1 MRLRWHFRNNEEDY
15 VPDENANFRPKSTWQ
30 PPKDDPVL
38 ENYLSLLEKEVMS
51 VSPEGKNFSNLSSS
65 EQLSLQQLKSDR
77 NIVIKE
83 ADKGSAVVV
92 WDRGDYISE
101 ANRQLDDRQVYEEIE
116 VDPTVNLG
124 KTINSRL
131 NELRE
136 EDPGLEEVTEYL
148 EVKDSR
154 LGRFYLLPKI
164 HKGLSSVKGRPVI
177 SNSGTIT
184 EHISEYLDHHL
195 NPLVSQSRSYV
206 KDTNHFLSRLSK
218 LGKIPEGAMLCT
230 VDVVGLYP
238 SIPHGEG
245 LEAIRE
251 ALDRRENPGVATD
264 TLVGLASLV
273 LENNYFEFNDRFY
286 RQKLGTAIGTKFAPA
301 YANLFMTRLEERLLE
316 ASPDK
321 PLVWMRFIDD
331 VFFIWMHGEERLKS
345 FINHLNS
352 SHETIKFTSEQSR
365 DSISFLDVQVSVR
378 EGGVLSTDLFCKPT
392 DTHQYLHKK
401 SCHPWH
407 TKKAIPYGQ
416 ALRFRRICSEDRQFQ
431 ERVGELAGWLKDRGY
446 EESLVNEQIDRVRRL
461 DRTTLLA
468 NSGNRTNDQG
478 RGERVPLV
486 ATYHPAL
493 NGLGKVARRLHPMLT
508 NSEEHRRV
516 FPEPPLIAFRRC
528 KNLKDIL
535 VRARLSS
542 EGNGGTD
549 KKGCSRC
556 GKSRC
561 QVCHVMSNSE
571 HFHSNVDSR
580 EYRINYSFNCDSSN
594 VVYLLE
600 CTVCGVQY
608 VGSTCTPFRLRFN
621 NYKACSRKFNSGA
634 SVPQAEFFRHFT
646 EEGHRGFLKD
656 ISVKIIDRLT
666 GGNRMRESFWQ
677 YRLDCFAPKGLNTRQ
692 VDT

>member
-1 MRLRWHFRNNEEDY
+1 MCFL
-15 VPDENANFRPKSTWQ
+15 Q
-30 PPKDDPVL
+30 P
-38 ENYLSLLEKEVMS
+38 LLL
-51 VSPEGKNFSNLSSS
+51 KNCLFSQKLT
-65 EQLSLQQLKSDR
+65 
-77 NIVIKE
+77 
-83 ADKGSAVVV
+83 
-92 WDRGDYISE
+92 
-101 ANRQLDDRQVYEEIE
+101 RQ
-116 VDPTVNLG
+116 
-124 KTINSRL
+124 
-131 NELRE
+131 
-136 EDPGLEEVTEYL
+136 
-148 EVKDSR
+148 
-154 LGRFYLLPKI
+154 
-164 HKGLSSVKGRPVI
+164 
-177 SNSGTIT
+177 
-184 EHISEYLDHHL
+184 
-195 NPLVSQSRSYV
+195 
-206 KDTNHFLSRLSK
+206 SK
-218 LGKIPEGAMLCT
+218 LGKIPEGALLCT

-301 YANLFMTRLEERLLE
+301 YANLFMTRLEERLLD
-316 ASPDK
+316 ASADK

-331 VFFIWMHGEERLKS
+331 VFFIWTHGEEKLKS

-365 DSISFLDVQVSVR
+365 DSISFLDVQVSVG

-461 DRTTLLA
+461 DRATLLA
-468 NSGNRTNDQG
+468 NSENRTDTQG
-478 RGERVPLV
+478 RRERVPLV

-493 NGLGKVARRLHPMLT
+493 NSLGKVARRLHPMLT
-508 NSEEHRRV
+508 DSEEHREV

-535 VRARLSS
+535 VRARLNN
-542 EGNGGTD
+542 EGNGGTG

-561 QVCHVMSNSE
+561 QVCNVMSNSE
-571 HFHSNVDSR
+571 HFHSNIDSR

-621 NYKACSRKFNSGA
+621 NYKACSRKFTSGA

-646 EEGHRGFLKD
+646 EEGHHGFLKD